1 MADNKRGKY
10 AELIDE
16 EVWGFIERSV
26 SCFPTDAAEQSMA
39 TQRALYNAMS
49 QQFYAGRPA
58 GVTAQDYEFISTEAN
73 ANKLRLRE
81 YQFEG
86 SQSGV
91 EANPQPRAQILY
103 FHGGGYVVGDLESHD
118 DVCAEICAHTGLLLT
133 AVDYRLA
140 PEHRYPAAF
149 DDAFA
154 SYHHVLAR
162 NQLPVILM
170 GDSAGANLAVS
181 VAHRIRGQ
189 AAQAIG
195 QLLIYPVLGSD
206 FSQGTYL
213 EHANA
218 PLLSTN
224 DMLFYQ
230 RQLLNGD
237 APLDTDLTL
246 PKESWFAP
254 LDDND
259 FSGLPPTTVF
269 TAQCDPLAGDG
280 LAYCQRIQAA
290 GGVSHCY
297 EEKGLVHGYLRARHC
312 ATAAKDSFGR
322 ILKMIADFC

>member
-1 MADNKRGKY
+1 MTKICVTIKRYDKY

-16 EVWGFIERSV
+16 QIWAFIDATLA
-26 SCFPTDAAEQSMA
+26 CFLEGSGEQSIT
-39 TQRALYNAMS
+39 TQRRLYNAMS
-49 QQFYAGRPA
+49 QQFYAGRAA
-58 GVTAQDYEFISTEAN
+58 GVTTHDYEVVAIKSMTQP
-73 ANKLRLRE
+73 LQLRE
-81 YQFEG
+81 YRLDG
-86 SQSGV
+86 T
-91 EANPQPRAQILY
+91 QPSAQILY
-103 FHGGGYVVGDLESHD
+103 FHGGGYAVGDLESHD

-170 GDSAGANLAVS
+170 GDSAGANLAAS

-189 AAQAIG
+189 GTQAIG